1 MLPPDEN
8 VAVQTSHGL
17 AAAPL
22 SPLAAL
28 RVLSVLLTV
37 RGAAPFAV
45 PLAAPFAVPLT
56 LFLMAPLTG
65 RRALSATLS
74 GGMRG
79 LTLSLCSLNSTE
91 STNACQLAST
101 TLLERPTVPQ
111 RRWPSVDSIN
121 TRTRAPVPAPL
132 SRTRTL

>member
-22 SPLAAL
+22 TRFAVR

-37 RGAAPFAV
+37 RGAVPLALPLTV
-45 PLAAPFAVPLT
+45 PLAALFAVPLT
-56 LFLMAPLTG
+56 LFLMATLAG
-65 RRALSATLS
+65 RRALSDALS

-101 TLLERPTVPQ
+101 TLLERPT
-111 RRWPSVDSIN
+111 
-121 TRTRAPVPAPL
+121 
-132 SRTRTL
+132 